1 MIESDTAPHHTRPF
15 VNNFFNSST
24 ARVCMH
30 TRTLRAE
37 ASGTAGGLGAAR
49 GRKGDI
55 PLQSAQILRK
65 KLSLAA
71 RLGAG
76 YGEGAECRLAPKE
89 TKNTLGF
96 GSTSSVF
103 TQPEM
108 SLSISFM

>member
-30 TRTLRAE
+30 TRTLKAE
-37 ASGTAGGLGAAR
+37 ASRTAGGLGAAQ

-65 KLSLAA
+65 ELSLAA

-76 YGEGAECRLAPKE
+76 YGEGAECRLAPK
-89 TKNTLGF
+89 TKNTPGF